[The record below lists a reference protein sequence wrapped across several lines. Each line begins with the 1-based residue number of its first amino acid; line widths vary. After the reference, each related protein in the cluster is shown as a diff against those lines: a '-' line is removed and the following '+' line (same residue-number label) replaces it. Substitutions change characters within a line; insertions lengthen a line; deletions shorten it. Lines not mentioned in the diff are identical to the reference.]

1 MKKMLSIKKMLN
13 VVMLFA
19 ALTTNAQNVAV
30 ETGSYSPTWESL
42 QAWKCPEWFKNAKFG
57 IWAHWGP
64 QCQAEDGDW
73 YARNMYYKGSGQYN
87 YHVQHYGD
95 PSIFGF
101 KDLCNAWKADKWDP
115 DSLIK
120 LYKSVGARYFFTLGQ
135 HHDNFDLWNSPYQ
148 EWNSVRVGPKKDIV
162 KGWSD
167 ACKKYNLPF
176 GVSMHG
182 SHTWTWME
190 MSQNY
195 DGNLTKEDGYKLN
208 ADGTEKWWKG
218 LDPQELYAQNHKT
231 SIGYEVSGTINSQWE
246 WGNGASLPSNAYK
259 QKFQNRVLECIND
272 YNPDMLYFDDTVLP
286 FYGCDESVG
295 LNIVS
300 DFYNHSANKN
310 GGTANVVVMG
320 KKLNDSQKKSL
331 LWDVERG
338 IPDRT
343 QTEYWQT
350 CTCIGSWHYDKNIY
364 NNNGYK
370 TSQQVVDMLVDIVS
384 KNGNLLLSI
393 PIKGNG
399 TIDDKELKVLDG
411 IKAWMDSNSFSIYGT
426 RPWKTFGEG
435 PLANAANPL
444 SEQGFNEKNN
454 YSSDDVRFA
463 QRNDTLFATIMRWP
477 SGTKYTIESLG
488 YTSNY
493 YSGKVKDVKL
503 LGYGDVNFSMD
514 VDGLVVSLPSKKS
527 NDIAPVFQITFDKN
541 AVDTL
546 SLQNMIDIYN
556 EKIIN
561 LKTLVSYNTGKLSS
575 AKLNEFVQ
583 KIETAQQYVNANI
596 LIQQTQIQILNE
608 AYKELKSN
616 GYNQGGQP
624 NMDGCQ
630 DLTTDKLIE
639 ATHFSR
645 TPNTNDEKRFG
656 SPQNW
661 TVENFKIPNG
671 NDGIKNGID
680 KYTGENCLMLGV
692 WNDQNSNTE
701 GYLGNARIYK
711 KVHLEAGRYYFGA
724 AYNTTY
730 NMSDRAY
737 IFASDSLIST
747 YDIPEKSIA
756 CNNINKSATTGSF
769 NGIYFTID
777 RPQDVILG
785 FQADLTGNSTQEFRA
800 NAVKL
805 LYYGEITY
813 DKVKELVKN
822 ITDTLQYCKVNKNTG
837 YYSEDAYDE
846 LMKVVN
852 KAKALTSEASGDEIN
867 DMYSTLIEAYTD
879 FLKNGKNVGGQ
890 PQKIGA
896 TDITVSKLTES
907 SHFTRA
913 DQTITSRFATPL
925 NWAVENFMIPNGNDG
940 VKNGLD
946 KNPGYDC
953 LMLGVWNDRDNNQ
966 SGDLRNA
973 RIYKTVYLNPG
984 TYYFGATYNTI
995 YSLNSAYV
1003 FASDSLIDTNKME
1016 SNSIAYESI
1025 SKAVADGKFYGIYF
1039 TLDEAKNV
1047 TLGFQADLSAG
1058 SSTQEFR
1065 VANVSLISYTTA
1077 DGINETETS
1086 AKEKN
1091 MFADTRYYSIVGMP
1105 LQHAPNHGLFIMKQ
1119 GNKVTKIYRK

>member
-1 MKKMLSIKKMLN
+1 M
-13 VVMLFA
+13 
-19 ALTTNAQNVAV
+19 
-30 ETGSYSPTWESL
+30 
-42 QAWKCPEWFKNAKFG
+42 
-57 IWAHWGP
+57 
-64 QCQAEDGDW
+64 
-73 YARNMYYKGSGQYN
+73 ARRQRQMCISGR
-87 YHVQHYGD
+87 D
-95 PSIFGF
+95 
-101 KDLCNAWKADKWDP
+101 
-115 DSLIK
+115 
-120 LYKSVGARYFFTLGQ
+120 
-135 HHDNFDLWNSPYQ
+135 
-148 EWNSVRVGPKKDIV
+148 
-162 KGWSD
+162 
-167 ACKKYNLPF
+167 
-176 GVSMHG
+176 
-182 SHTWTWME
+182 
-190 MSQNY
+190 
-195 DGNLTKEDGYKLN
+195 
-208 ADGTEKWWKG
+208 
-218 LDPQELYAQNHKT
+218 
-231 SIGYEVSGTINSQWE
+231 
-246 WGNGASLPSNAYK
+246 
-259 QKFQNRVLECIND
+259 
-272 YNPDMLYFDDTVLP
+272 
-286 FYGCDESVG
+286 
-295 LNIVS
+295 
-300 DFYNHSANKN
+300 
-310 GGTANVVVMG
+310 
-320 KKLNDSQKKSL
+320 
-331 LWDVERG
+331 
-338 IPDRT
+338 
-343 QTEYWQT
+343 
-350 CTCIGSWHYDKNIY
+350 
-364 NNNGYK
+364 
-370 TSQQVVDMLVDIVS
+370 
-384 KNGNLLLSI
+384 
-393 PIKGNG
+393 
-399 TIDDKELKVLDG
+399 
-411 IKAWMDSNSFSIYGT
+411 
-426 RPWKTFGEG
+426 
-435 PLANAANPL
+435 
-444 SEQGFNEKNN
+444 
-454 YSSDDVRFA
+454 
-463 QRNDTLFATIMRWP
+463 
-477 SGTKYTIESLG
+477 
-488 YTSNY
+488 
-493 YSGKVKDVKL
+493 
-503 LGYGDVNFSMD
+503 
-514 VDGLVVSLPSKKS
+514 
-527 NDIAPVFQITFDKN
+527 
-541 AVDTL
+541 
-546 SLQNMIDIYN
+546 
-556 EKIIN
+556 
-561 LKTLVSYNTGKLSS
+561 
-575 AKLNEFVQ
+575 
-583 KIETAQQYVNANI
+583 
-596 LIQQTQIQILNE
+596 
-608 AYKELKSN
+608 
-616 GYNQGGQP
+616 
-624 NMDGCQ
+624 
-630 DLTTDKLIE
+630 
-639 ATHFSR
+639 
-645 TPNTNDEKRFG
+645 
-656 SPQNW
+656 
-661 TVENFKIPNG
+661 
-671 NDGIKNGID
+671 
-680 KYTGENCLMLGV
+680 
-692 WNDQNSNTE
+692 
-701 GYLGNARIYK
+701 NARIYK

-800 NAVKL
+800 DAVKL

-837 YYSEDAYDE
+837 YYSEDTYDE

-925 NWAVENFMIPNGNDG
+925 NWTVENFMIPNGNDG

-1047 TLGFQADLSAG
+1047 TIGFQADLSAG

-1086 AKEKN
+1086 VKEKN

>member
-1 MKKMLSIKKMLN
+1 MLSIKKMLN

-444 SEQGFNEKNN
+444 SKQGFNEKNN